1 MKPLLLHL
9 GGWTLYLFLT
19 CMYNRPAGYQMD
31 LQTGILLVGL
41 IMPVFYSLSALI
53 SRFRRQRR
61 WPLGLGMLA
70 IHYLLTLLYVYLAV
84 YRVLP
89 AFGVVVFRS
98 ESSVSWMKLHEGISG
113 DYLRICCYALLVQ
126 LITNW
131 SRMQTARSRAEGKF
145 RQLSTDFLGFQ
156 INQHF
161 INNTLNVLM
170 LRSIKKE
177 TPLESGLLERFAELY
192 AYSQQHMLS
201 GRGLVRLTREIQALQ
216 EFVRMVELKYSKR
229 KVIVLQVQGNLE
241 RHRIPPLCL
250 LTFAENILKYGELSE
265 RCPATLH
272 LESHDLGYTFV
283 ARNKIRRISPLAGAN
298 YKGGVGLTNIR
309 QRFNALLPGKFEL
322 QTVRDEA
329 YFTVHLSVNYIE
341 HGNKNCLNHGHR

>member
-1 MKPLLLHL
+1 
-9 GGWTLYLFLT
+9 
-19 CMYNRPAGYQMD
+19 
-31 LQTGILLVGL
+31 
-41 IMPVFYSLSALI
+41 
-53 SRFRRQRR
+53 
-61 WPLGLGMLA
+61 
-70 IHYLLTLLYVYLAV
+70 
-84 YRVLP
+84 
-89 AFGVVVFRS
+89 
-98 ESSVSWMKLHEGISG
+98 
-113 DYLRICCYALLVQ
+113 
-126 LITNW
+126 
-131 SRMQTARSRAEGKF
+131 
-145 RQLSTDFLGFQ
+145 
-156 INQHF
+156 
-161 INNTLNVLM
+161 M

-201 GRGLVRLTREIQALQ
+201 GRGLVRLAREIQALQ

-341 HGNKNCLNHGHR
+341 HGNKNCL